1 MADEKNLPMDE
12 EEVEIYTLTDEETGE
27 ETDFELLASNVVDGV
42 TYIALAPCDE
52 ESDEYVILKIKTDDN
67 GEEIFESID
76 DDDEFDKIADMFDDM
91 LFGEEDYD
99 K

>member
-27 ETDFELLASNVVDGV
+27 ETDFELLASNVIDGV
-42 TYIALAPCDE
+42 TYVALAPCDE
-52 ESDEYVILKIKTDDN
+52 ESEEYVILKIKTDDN
-67 GEEIFESID
+67 GEEIFETID
-76 DDDEFDKIADMFDDM
+76 DDDEFDKIADIFDDM

>member
-1 MADEKNLPMDE
+1 MAEEKNLPLDE
-12 EEVEIYTLTDEETGE
+12 EEVEIYTLTDEEGV
-27 ETDFELLASNVVDGV
+27 ETDFELIGSNVVDGV
-42 TYIALAPCDE
+42 TYVALAPCDE
-52 ESDEYVILKIKTDDN
+52 DSDEYVILKIKTDEN
-67 GEEIFESID
+67 GEEIFETID

>member
-42 TYIALAPCDE
+42 TYIALAPYDE
-52 ESDEYVILKIKTDDN
+52 DSDEYVILKIKTDEN

>member
-52 ESDEYVILKIKTDDN
+52 DSDEYGLVILKSVMVK
-67 GEEIFESID
+67 GEEMLSTLDSEEEAEKVYELFMEQLME
-76 DDDEFDKIADMFDDM
+76 DE
-91 LFGEEDYD
+91 E
-99 K
+99 

>member
-52 ESDEYVILKIKTDDN
+52 DSDEYVILKIKTDEN